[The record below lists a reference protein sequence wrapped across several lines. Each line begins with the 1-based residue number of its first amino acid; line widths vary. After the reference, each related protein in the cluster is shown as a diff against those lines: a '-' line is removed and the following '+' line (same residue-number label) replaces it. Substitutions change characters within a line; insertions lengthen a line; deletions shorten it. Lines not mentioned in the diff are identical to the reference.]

1 MWILPKQ
8 LITSAYVPDMAALIL
23 DLSEQSQVC
32 AQSLIV
38 RSKPSPVRTWLQKW
52 KRDSWTQ
59 HLSGRILKPSHGQ
72 TFMDLWTSSLAD
84 IHVSHSVQQANDSD
98 QKTTGISGPLSQ
110 QELQFADQEYASL
123 KMSKVISRWDS
134 PLLSATWKKWVMK
147 CRGEYSQR
155 LKSARLISGNGSS
168 SSLNY
173 PSPNTCPEA
182 PNRSSNTKNGPKN
195 IYEAIN
201 WPTPSARDA
210 KGGYQSGRIRN
221 GKVSIDTLDVAV
233 QAHRETGLLGQP
245 APMNWSTPNT
255 LDTMPPKS
263 TEGIHRVLTRNG
275 RKNRKST
282 GNLCEDV
289 VRFGRADQ
297 ANSSTHGNHQE
308 LWLTPRA
315 NELDSDPNFAK
326 KNGDRGEHCHGM
338 LSSQAN
344 PSDRNN
350 GKLNLNPRW
359 VETLMG
365 LPIGWTMPSCTRPVT
380 IVLTNSDCLETE

>member
-1 MWILPKQ
+1 MWVLPKQ
-8 LITSAYVPDMAALIL
+8 LIISAFVPDTEALIS
-23 DLSEQSQVC
+23 DLSEQSQAC

-72 TFMDLWTSSLAD
+72 IFMDLWTSSLAD

-155 LKSARLISGNGSS
+155 LKSARLISGNESS

-173 PSPNTCPEA
+173 PTPNTCPEA

-195 IYEAIN
+195 IYEAID
-201 WPTPSARDA
+201 WPTVTTAEAGKIPNQRNYGQIGLSNHPAIRGELVREKSKKSCRSNQDEILICNSQSEWPTATARDHEGCGNA
-210 KGGYQSGRIRN
+210 LPRKDGRERM
-221 GKVSIDTLDVAV
+221 DTLEAV
-233 QAHRETGLLGQP
+233 V
-245 APMNWSTPNT
+245 
-255 LDTMPPKS
+255 
-263 TEGIHRVLTRNG
+263 IH
-275 RKNRKST
+275 
-282 GNLCEDV
+282 
-289 VRFGRADQ
+289 GRADQ

-315 NELDSDPNFAK
+315 NEPNSDPNFAK
-326 KNGDRGEHCHGM
+326 RNGDRGEHCHGM
-338 LSSQAN
+338 LISQAN

-350 GKLNLNPRW
+350 GKLNPRW

-365 LPIGWTMPSCTRPVT
+365 LPIGWTMPSCTHPAI
-380 IVLTNSDCLETE
+380 IVPTNLDCLETE